1 MGAENIPGAVDRTG
15 GIWLFDRKLRSWDS
29 FAGDILATRE
39 NMWSLVS
46 CDIYRQD
53 ISLFLGRIRIILG
66 DLDLVFGGVE
76 SNLDSRSAFLKL
88 SSSLSKL

>member
-39 NMWSLVS
+39 NMWS
-46 CDIYRQD
+46 
-53 ISLFLGRIRIILG
+53 
-66 DLDLVFGGVE
+66 
-76 SNLDSRSAFLKL
+76 
-88 SSSLSKL
+88 